1 MQFGLPTAHDGQIA
15 SEKNLLSCWGIIGS
29 LIPFNASVS
38 AAEFQQA
45 KPPSPALKLC
55 VLLMLQKV
63 NEWIQP
69 SSIDG
74 ESKFPQWLIQS
85 PELSSAS
92 ELRFGGGVGLC
103 LFSEWVVS

>member
-15 SEKNLLSCWGIIGS
+15 SEKNLLSCWGIIES

-55 VLLMLQKV
+55 VLLMLQNV
-63 NEWIQP
+63 NNDTCMHLSQLNVQWISSP
-69 SSIDG
+69 SNSR
-74 ESKFPQWLIQS
+74 
-85 PELSSAS
+85 ELKNQLKNS
-92 ELRFGGGVGLC
+92 G
-103 LFSEWVVS
+103 